1 VPLHDNVEKFCTSG
15 QTTDDNMANAHYML
29 DTSGYKYTRSVC
41 VTLIA
46 FLLQQWWQER
56 TSVLR
61 YTHIACFFAIMQHNL
76 VGEMES
82 W

>member
-1 VPLHDNVEKFCTSG
+1 
-15 QTTDDNMANAHYML
+15 MANAHCML
-29 DTSGYKYTRSVC
+29 DTSGYKYTHSVC
-41 VTLIA
+41 VTLID

-61 YTHIACFFAIMQHNL
+61 YTHIACFFAIMQYNL